1 MHLPEIR
8 ADIHAEFKR
17 ATTDEE
23 RGDILAIHK
32 TVMDQVERHI
42 GPADIAAFRKA
53 RTEDYNLLLISES
66 VVGENVSPQLLER
79 ATRREVAAGRMSAN
93 NDLRQLAVAGDTILT
108 PAPRATSIWDR
119 VRDWM
124 RRS

>member
-1 MHLPEIR
+1 MHLAEIR
-8 ADIHAEFKR
+8 SDIHPEFKY

-23 RGDILAIHK
+23 RGVILAIHK
-32 TVMDQVERHI
+32 TVMDHAERHI
-42 GPADIAAFRKA
+42 GPADIAAFRKV

-66 VVGENVSPQLLER
+66 LVGENVSPELLER
-79 ATRREVAAGRMSAN
+79 ATRREVAAGRMSAD

-108 PAPRATSIWDR
+108 HTPRAPSIWDR